1 MSFLWDGPIPA
12 FCIQSNGYTPTQI
25 IMTTVFWNLNF
36 ALNENIFTLTDQ
48 CNDSSLV
55 TNVISFGPTS
65 TGATGR
71 TDFFWARGRISY
83 VEVTIDTRILQTCGL
98 FHNVFLHEMSHVIG
112 MKHNKIEGS
121 IMNFAV
127 ALDKFYNVIQY
138 VDYKYLSVFDIAY
151 IQMLR
156 GATAHVFSYVPPNLS
171 SHWHVSGTSRYVTNH
186 TLAIPQTS
194 DNQKDNYW
202 ILNHKRLFVKSRR
215 KKLRPNRNSP

>member
-1 MSFLWDGPIPA
+1 
-12 FCIQSNGYTPTQI
+12 
-25 IMTTVFWNLNF
+25 
-36 ALNENIFTLTDQ
+36 
-48 CNDSSLV
+48 
-55 TNVISFGPTS
+55 
-65 TGATGR
+65 
-71 TDFFWARGRISY
+71 
-83 VEVTIDTRILQTCGL
+83 
-98 FHNVFLHEMSHVIG
+98 